1 MRGLTFHRPSATL
14 AYLALAAL
22 AFQIALSISAPGVAA
37 WSPSHTHITLDGR
50 DHSHLHAWERAMRLP
65 APIAEHQGDD
75 HPRSEPAPASDLGV
89 AGGAIAL
96 PAAAALRSTPGLA
109 VLARLIGVPALRD
122 AIPLP
127 ATPPPRG

>member
-1 MRGLTFHRPSATL
+1 MRGLTFGRPSATL

-37 WSPSHTHITLDGR
+37 WSPSHAHITLDGR
-50 DHSHLHAWERAMRLP
+50 DHSHLHVWDHPLGVP
-65 APIAEHQGDD
+65 APISEHQVDD

-96 PAAAALRSTPGLA
+96 PVAIALRSTPGLA
-109 VLARLIGVPALRD
+109 ILASLSSVLTLRGALPR
-122 AIPLP
+122 P

>member
-1 MRGLTFHRPSATL
+1 MRGLTFGRPSATL

-37 WSPSHTHITLDGR
+37 WSPSHAHITLDGR
-50 DHSHLHAWERAMRLP
+50 DHSHLHVWDRPLGVP
-65 APIAEHQGDD
+65 APTSEHQADD
-75 HPRSEPAPASDLGV
+75 HPRSEPAPANDLGV

-96 PAAAALRSTPGLA
+96 PVAVALRSTPGLA
-109 VLARLIGVPALRD
+109 VLARLSSIPALRD